1 MTAMK
6 GQASKGLSRSMG
18 KPEAVIRTAASTDL
32 TRWGHVRLTLLERG
46 RGFA

>member
-32 TRWGHVRLTLLERG
+32 TRWDIPSLCLHYHQ
-46 RGFA
+46 F